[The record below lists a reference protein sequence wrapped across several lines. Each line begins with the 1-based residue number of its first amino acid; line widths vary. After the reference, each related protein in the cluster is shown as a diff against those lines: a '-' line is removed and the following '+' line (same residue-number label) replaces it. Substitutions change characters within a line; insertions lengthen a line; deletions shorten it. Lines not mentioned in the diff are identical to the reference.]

1 MTGSG
6 RGGGGVLRISSNG
19 DDQRIF
25 LSLKFCIL
33 GFFWVGK
40 LSKFFWVV

>member
-6 RGGGGVLRISSNG
+6 RGGGGIIWILSNG
-19 DDQRIF
+19 EDQRIF
-25 LSLKFCIL
+25 LSLKCWIL

-40 LSKFFWVV
+40 LGKFFWVA